1 MKILINTGTEHIEI
15 AGESFSQGEW
25 KHRPIKWCADNTAEL
40 ALHPDIKEASL
51 VLEERTKKA
60 MSDYGLDSFA
70 EGLKEAAA
78 LYKQPVPTIANDVSK
93 LSIVKDD
100 QVK

>member
-1 MKILINTGTEHIEI
+1 MKILINEGEHVEI
-15 AGESFSQGEW
+15 AGEVFPTGEW
-25 KHRPIKWCADNTAEL
+25 KHRPIKWCADNAVAL
-40 ALHPDIKEASL
+40 AAHPEIKEAYV

-78 LYKQPVPTIANDVSK
+78 LYKQPIPEIANDVSK

>member
-1 MKILINTGTEHIEI
+1 MKILINTSNETIEI
-15 AGESFSQGEW
+15 SGELLIPGEW
-25 KHRPIKWCADNTAEL
+25 KHRPIKWCADNAVAL
-40 ALHPDIKEASL
+40 AAHPEIKEAYV